1 MGGVIQSILV
11 LYIIS
16 IYQITWGWVEG
27 GGGANREG
35 TDTELDGR

>member
-1 MGGVIQSILV
+1 MGGVIQSVLV

-27 GGGANREG
+27 GGGGGGLGGEG
-35 TDTELDGR
+35 